1 MTEGAHLSRKEKQ
14 TIRMLR
20 NSMFAMGME
29 LDLKNIPTVDLTY
42 QYYKRPQ
49 WENICKK
56 SFKQILYL

>member
-49 WENICKK
+49 WEN
-56 SFKQILYL
+56 YL